1 MLFRLAVLTR
11 RTIKLAIIALLFL
24 SSTPPVPLAHAGPV
38 TQEDLVSDLW
48 LDISLGPPLIDWFNQ
63 VARPNDIA
71 RIERIQQ
78 ISLLDEITTGRKL
91 VVFKSIED
99 AEQVL
104 PHIADKIDIVGY
116 NLENGQYNRPLEKA
130 NPVDS
135 VKRMQELASEYD
147 LLLAFGPDHELAI
160 SDGVAVAP
168 YVDIFVLQVQ
178 RVQTEPAKVSSF
190 VWPLIPQLRRAN
202 PDIEISVQVR
212 TEGDVTEITAL
223 IDALS
228 DQLDGVSIL
237 TSPETVE
244 TAEAL
249 VFQLQTSEDTIA
261 GPLEDT
267 RVRPA
272 VRLTPT
278 PVAAVQTV
286 KPGQVS
292 AEPEAAGLSCPLMVV
307 GAFIAGGIGGGVT
320 AALIC
325 ARKGADRTANGR
337 L

>member
-1 MLFRLAVLTR
+1 MLFRLAVLTGW
-11 RTIKLAIIALLFL
+11 TIKLVVIASLFL
-24 SSTPPVPLAHAGPV
+24 SSTLPVPLAQAGPV
-38 TQEDLVSDLW
+38 TQDDLVSDLW

-78 ISLLDEITTGRKL
+78 INLLDEITVGRKL

-99 AEQVL
+99 AEEVL

-116 NLENGQYNRPLEKA
+116 NLENGQFNRPWEKT

-135 VKRMQELASEYD
+135 VKRMQELVSEYD

-202 PDIEISVQVR
+202 PDLEISVQVR
-212 TEGDVTEITAL
+212 TEGDVGDIADL
-223 IDALS
+223 ID
-228 DQLDGVSIL
+228 DMKNQLDGVSIL
-237 TSPETVE
+237 TSPETVDV
-244 TAEAL
+244 AEAL
-249 VFQLQTSEDTIA
+249 VSELQTRTGEDA
-261 GPLEDT
+261 PPGP
-267 RVRPA
+267 P
-272 VRLTPT
+272 
-278 PVAAVQTV
+278 PVA
-286 KPGQVS
+286 PS
-292 AEPEAAGLSCPLMVV
+292 APPPEEKIGIRIAAESTKEKDTNLSCPLMVV

-325 ARKGADRTANGR
+325 ARKGGDGTANGQ